1 MHRKKILKLSSICL
15 VILLLVGLVF
25 YINDTYTVKTV
36 YIEGNIHYTDL
47 EIMDLVMTGKYG
59 KSSIYLSFIYKNKE
73 IEDIPFVEAIEV
85 SILSPDTIR
94 IQVYEK
100 ALAGYVTYLGK
111 HMYFD
116 KDGIV
121 VENSDIVTP
130 GIPEVSGLE
139 FDYIILHEPLPVE
152 DKKIFKDILS
162 VTQMLQKYEVSCDKL
177 SFNSQKQMTLYMG
190 DVKVSLGST
199 LNLNEKIMELPYL
212 IPSLAGKKGTLRME
226 NFTQENDYITFD
238 VEN

>member
-47 EIMDLVMTGKYG
+47 EIMDMVMTGKYG
-59 KSSIYLSFIYKNKE
+59 KSSIYLSFVYKNKE

>member
-1 MHRKKILKLSSICL
+1 MHRKKILKLSSISL

-47 EIMDLVMTGKYG
+47 EIMDMVMTGKYG
-59 KSSIYLSFIYKNKE
+59 KSSIYLSFVYKNKE

-121 VENSDIVTP
+121 VENSDIITP

>member
-47 EIMDLVMTGKYG
+47 EIMDMVMTGKYG
-59 KSSIYLSFIYKNKE
+59 KSSIYLSFVYKNKE

-190 DVKVSLGST
+190 NVKVSLGST

>member
-1 MHRKKILKLSSICL
+1 MHRKKIVKLSSICL

-59 KSSIYLSFIYKNKE
+59 KSSIYLSFVYKNKE

>member
-59 KSSIYLSFIYKNKE
+59 KSSIYLSFVYKNKE

>member
-1 MHRKKILKLSSICL
+1 MEKVPFIYPL
-15 VILLLVGLVF
+15 V
-25 YINDTYTVKTV
+25 
-36 YIEGNIHYTDL
+36 
-47 EIMDLVMTGKYG
+47 
-59 KSSIYLSFIYKNKE
+59 YKNKE

-121 VENSDIVTP
+121 VENSDIATP

-177 SFNSQKQMTLYMG
+177 SFDSQKQMTLYIG

>member
-1 MHRKKILKLSSICL
+1 MHRKKIVKLSSICL

-47 EIMDLVMTGKYG
+47 EIMDMVMTGKYG
-59 KSSIYLSFIYKNKE
+59 KSSIYLSFVYKNKE

>member
-1 MHRKKILKLSSICL
+1 MHRKKIVKLSSICL

-47 EIMDLVMTGKYG
+47 EIMDMVMTGKYG
-59 KSSIYLSFIYKNKE
+59 KSSIYLSFVYKNKE

-100 ALAGYVTYLGK
+100 ALAGYVTYLDK